1 MQSNPA
7 SVPEDDLKLKLRW
20 LMFLRVL
27 FTSLLLG
34 STFALQI
41 KQGFPVWGKPLI
53 GLYALIAGLFVLSLA
68 YALLLNHIRFL
79 TAFAYFQILLDT
91 VIVTLIVFMTGNFS
105 SLFTF
110 LYLVVIIYSGMLLH
124 KKGTMVMAACSSIQ
138 YGILVD
144 LEFYGVLKPL
154 GMDIDFA
161 ASSYDWS
168 YVLYRILIFMVAC
181 FVVAFL
187 SGFLAEQAQR
197 SKKELQAMETHVKRV
212 EKMAAVGEMAAG
224 LAHEIRNPLASLS
237 GSIQIL
243 KEEVEFDP
251 VHEKLMRIVLRET
264 DRLSSLI
271 NNFLLFAKPPAGKM
285 EKIDLEPAITETV
298 SVFEKEYG
306 QQRRFT
312 VYKEI
317 SGGVWIE
324 MDPGH
329 LRQILWSLLLNAS
342 EAVGENGRIHV
353 RMYPLK
359 ENYALIKISDD
370 GKGIPREMFQSI
382 FDPFVTTKPKGTGLG
397 LSIVHRLVE
406 FYDSRL
412 EVDSELGRGAEFTLR
427 LKRVE
432 PPLSTASTG
441 RV

>member
-1 MQSNPA
+1 MQSDPVW
-7 SVPEDDLKLKLRW
+7 VPEDDLKLKLRW

-27 FTSLLLG
+27 FSSLLLG
-34 STFALQI
+34 STFVLQI

-53 GLYALIAGLFVLSLA
+53 FLYALIAGLFVLSLA

-79 TAFAYFQILLDT
+79 TAFAYFQIFLDT

-124 KKGTMVMAACSSIQ
+124 KKGTLVMAACSSIQ

-154 GMDIDFA
+154 GMDVDFA
-161 ASSYDWS
+161 ASSHDWS
-168 YVLYRILIFMVAC
+168 YVLYRVLIFMVAC
-181 FVVAFL
+181 FVVGFL
-187 SGFLAEQAQR
+187 SGFLAEQAHR

-224 LAHEIRNPLASLS
+224 LAHEIKNPLASLS

-251 VHEKLMRIVLRET
+251 VHEKLMRIILRDT
-264 DRLSSLI
+264 DRLGSLI
-271 NNFLLFAKPPAGKM
+271 NNFLLFAKPPAGKI

-298 SVFEKEYG
+298 SVFENEIG

-312 VYKEI
+312 IFKEI
-317 SGGVWIE
+317 TTKGVWIE

-353 RMYPLK
+353 RMYPVK
-359 ENYALIKISDD
+359 ENYALIKIRDD
-370 GKGIPREMFQSI
+370 GKGIPKEMFQSI

-397 LSIVHRLVE
+397 LSIVHRLAE

-412 EVDSELGRGAEFTLR
+412 EVDSELGRGAEFTIR

-432 PPLSTASTG
+432 PPLPTAFG
-441 RV
+441 